1 MSSFSMEQINSIKNP
16 KRHFEKV
23 IGEDG
28 ATGIAVAIE
37 LIRSVHT
44 ITPRSMI
51 H

>member
-1 MSSFSMEQINSIKNP
+1 MEQINSIKNP

-28 ATGIAVAIE
+28 ATGIQARIAVGIE